1 MKCLRSKKRMNGS
14 GSTTHTHTHTHTHTF
29 AHSHTRTRTRTHTD
43 TQTRTEKHRDTNTKK
58 TPAAGAVRHVSGRG
72 GDKLAYAS
80 QRQHDGQEN
89 GVLLLEHVERFLW
102 EEQHAYTCVE
112 EPVPERVHHQ
122 THKLAQA
129 QVRSANIQATSSL
142 SVSGYRAVWD
152 FRATS
157 TCMRVQACVEQLAAQ
172 RVS

>member
-1 MKCLRSKKRMNGS
+1 
-14 GSTTHTHTHTHTHTF
+14 
-29 AHSHTRTRTRTHTD
+29 
-43 TQTRTEKHRDTNTKK
+43 
-58 TPAAGAVRHVSGRG
+58 
-72 GDKLAYAS
+72 LAYAS

-129 QVRSANIQATSSL
+129 QVRSANIQATSSF
-142 SVSGYRAVWD
+142 SVSGYRAVW
-152 FRATS
+152 
-157 TCMRVQACVEQLAAQ
+157 E
-172 RVS
+172 